1 MLSHGENALSSGSWE
16 GLNSSL
22 QSTQSD
28 SFEPVMFVCS
38 KCGLEFDG
46 TKAELSDFDDSVQ
59 CPSCGNWE

>member
-1 MLSHGENALSSGSWE
+1 
-16 GLNSSL
+16 
-22 QSTQSD
+22 
-28 SFEPVMFVCS
+28 MFVCS